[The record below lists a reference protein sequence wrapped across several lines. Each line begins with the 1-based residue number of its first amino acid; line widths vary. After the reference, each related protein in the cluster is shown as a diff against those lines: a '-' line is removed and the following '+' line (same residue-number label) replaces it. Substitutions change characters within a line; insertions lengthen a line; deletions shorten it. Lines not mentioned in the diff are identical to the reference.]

1 MTEVIILRVL
11 ILLKLRGELSY
22 MLQKTENIDLQLLR
36 STWLFH
42 YNSTI

>member
-36 STWLFH
+36 S
-42 YNSTI
+42 I

>member
-36 STWLFH
+36 ST
-42 YNSTI
+42 